1 MEKVVL
7 IILLLYRQ
15 AIIIDCTQNV
25 LEEKSISWKFT
36 SEHDGAVIGS
46 LLIKGWAFR
55 NEAVIILSNDGKAI
69 ARKMYPSFGLDY
81 SFPLQ

>member
-1 MEKVVL
+1 MEKVKL

-46 LLIKGWAFR
+46 LLIKGWVFR
-55 NEAVIILSNDGKAI
+55 KAAAIIVKNDVKVI
-69 ARKMYPSFGLDY
+69 ARKIYPSFRLD
-81 SFPLQ
+81 SSLP